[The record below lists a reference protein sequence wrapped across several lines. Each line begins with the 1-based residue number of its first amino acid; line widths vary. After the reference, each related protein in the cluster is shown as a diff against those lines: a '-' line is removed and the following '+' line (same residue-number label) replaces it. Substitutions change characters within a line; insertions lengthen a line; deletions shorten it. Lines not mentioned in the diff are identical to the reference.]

1 MKKLILCILLSASL
15 IQAQNLQSYLST
27 ATFNSQEGSFLE
39 IYLAIDANTLKLN
52 EVENLYRGEIDIEI
66 NIEKEE
72 TVEYSNHYIL
82 KSPAFENKN
91 RNNIFFFD
99 QHRIPLK
106 NGNYKLKITAFD
118 KLHLEYKKE
127 HTKEITI
134 DYSDNIALS
143 DIQLVSA
150 FSEDLENNKTS
161 KSGILLTP
169 FVSNYY
175 PDNIDTLLYYFEVY
189 NTDKTEEKKYLIHT
203 YIEKYETSRPLFNFN
218 NIKRKTGQQF
228 TSNLLSF
235 NISKLKTGN
244 YNLVCEVKNKEN
256 ETITKKKLFFQR
268 KNSTAD
274 TKKNHNINKVSTIGT
289 FAQNITNKELLR
301 QYIDYLYPISSPDEN
316 TFAQNQIKNDNIEFM
331 QNFFYQFWVDRNNKD
346 PELAWNQY
354 HQKVK
359 SVNKEFRN
367 LRTKGYLTDRGRVYL
382 QYGAPN
388 SRHKVDNA
396 SASYPYEIWH
406 YYKLNNQSDKKFVF
420 INSDLATNEY
430 RLEYSNVYGEVS
442 NAEWH
447 SKIKQNKSA
456 TFGDHFNN
464 NYINP
469 R

>member
-1 MKKLILCILLSASL
+1 
-15 IQAQNLQSYLST
+15 
-27 ATFNSQEGSFLE
+27 
-39 IYLAIDANTLKLN
+39 
-52 EVENLYRGEIDIEI
+52 
-66 NIEKEE
+66 
-72 TVEYSNHYIL
+72 
-82 KSPAFENKN
+82 
-91 RNNIFFFD
+91 
-99 QHRIPLK
+99 
-106 NGNYKLKITAFD
+106 
-118 KLHLEYKKE
+118 
-127 HTKEITI
+127 
-134 DYSDNIALS
+134 
-143 DIQLVSA
+143 
-150 FSEDLENNKTS
+150 
-161 KSGILLTP
+161 
-169 FVSNYY
+169 
-175 PDNIDTLLYYFEVY
+175 
-189 NTDKTEEKKYLIHT
+189 
-203 YIEKYETSRPLFNFN
+203 
-218 NIKRKTGQQF
+218 
-228 TSNLLSF
+228 
-235 NISKLKTGN
+235 
-244 YNLVCEVKNKEN
+244 
-256 ETITKKKLFFQR
+256 
-268 KNSTAD
+268 
-274 TKKNHNINKVSTIGT
+274 
-289 FAQNITNKELLR
+289 
-301 QYIDYLYPISSPDEN
+301 
-316 TFAQNQIKNDNIEFM
+316 M